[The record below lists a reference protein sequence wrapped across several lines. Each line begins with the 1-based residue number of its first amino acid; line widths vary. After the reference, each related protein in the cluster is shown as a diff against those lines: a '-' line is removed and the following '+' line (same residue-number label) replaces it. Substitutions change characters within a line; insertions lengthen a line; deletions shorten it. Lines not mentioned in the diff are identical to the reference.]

1 MADTK
6 KAQSEALP
14 LSLTREELAKL
25 ELSFGFYSAKM
36 GAGVQEIHILGNGS
50 VRLKRTRSHDADPE
64 VREGTL
70 EPEALLRLLQT
81 VEHLGLMTLEDEYPT
96 DERPIARRILR
107 LTSPKVNKQVLAD
120 EPMAPPEF
128 ERLAGA
134 LLLAA
139 AQATPEA
146 LGNRFF
152 PNL

>member
-1 MADTK
+1 MADTT
-6 KAQSEALP
+6 KAQGEALP
-14 LSLTREELAKL
+14 LSLTREDLSKL
-25 ELSFGFYSAKM
+25 ELSYGFYSAKT
-36 GAGVQEIHILGNGS
+36 GAGVQEIHISGDGS
-50 VRLKRTRSHDADPE
+50 VRLRRTRAYDAPPE
-64 VREGTL
+64 LREGKL

-96 DERPIARRILR
+96 DERPIARRILK
-107 LTSPKVNKQVLAD
+107 LTSPKVNKQILAD

-128 ERLAGA
+128 ERLSGA

-146 LGNRFF
+146 LGHRFF